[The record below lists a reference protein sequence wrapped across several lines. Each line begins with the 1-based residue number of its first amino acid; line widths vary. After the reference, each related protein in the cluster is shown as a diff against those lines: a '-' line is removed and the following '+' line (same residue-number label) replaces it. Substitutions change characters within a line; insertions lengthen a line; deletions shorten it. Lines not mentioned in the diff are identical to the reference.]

1 MITSL
6 DHVVVLTGD
15 IEAATAAYQTL
26 FARSPSWK
34 NVADGAARVL
44 FTLDNTTLE
53 LMAPGGEGESANRIR
68 SVLITQG
75 EGLASLCFR
84 TNDIEQMHR
93 RLERL
98 TLKPEPVLEVE
109 SQDTIT
115 GATLSWKRTRA
126 ATEAT
131 GGVRMFF
138 LEREKERPLSVRT
151 TTGAITAM
159 DHVVVATA
167 DPERAAALYG
177 ARLGLDM
184 ALDRSHPDWGRLM
197 FFRCGDLIVEV
208 AHKAGK
214 EKAAE
219 TAPDRLR
226 GLCWRVIDIDATHA
240 RLVADGVEVSEVRTG
255 RKPGTRV
262 MTVRSGTCGVPTL
275 IVQSSAKAE

>member
-1 MITSL
+1 MEEL
-6 DHVVVLTGD
+6 
-15 IEAATAAYQTL
+15 
-26 FARSPSWK
+26 R
-34 NVADGAARVL
+34 DGAARVL

-53 LMAPGGEGESANRIR
+53 LMAPSGEGESANRIR

-84 TNDIEQMHR
+84 TNDIEKMHR

-109 SQDTIT
+109 SQDAIT

-214 EKAAE
+214 EK
-219 TAPDRLR
+219 RR
-226 GLCWRVIDIDATHA
+226 R
-240 RLVADGVEVSEVRTG
+240 RRRTG
-255 RKPGTRV
+255 CAACAGASSTSMPPMRGSWPTAS
-262 MTVRSGTCGVPTL
+262 RSPK
-275 IVQSSAKAE
+275 SAPAASPAPAS